1 MHGLPADLA
10 AAIFVVLHVPAEG
23 TSALPAILTRSGQL
37 EAVHPSDCEPVRHG
51 RIYVAPP
58 DRHLLVH
65 RGFVRVLRGPRE
77 NGARPAVDP
86 LFRTA
91 ARAYGSRVVAVVLSG
106 NLDDGAAGVLE
117 VKERGG
123 VVVVQDPGE
132 AAFSGMPRNT
142 IEYSRVDHSRV
153 DHCLTLADIPKL
165 LVRLSHES
173 VNRGEPPR
181 DPLGPDR
188 TESQMTAMDEEKA
201 LGVPSAFVCPECDGT
216 LWELRDGDLLQFR
229 CRVGHVFS
237 AESALVAESD
247 ALERALWTA
256 LRSLEENAGM
266 ARRMARHARERRNDF
281 SAARFD
287 RRTEDLEAHILS
299 LRQILEKSL
308 STLSS
313 ES

>member
-37 EAVHPSDCEPVRHG
+37 EAMHPSDCEPVRHG

-106 NLDDGAAGVLE
+106 NLDDGVAGVLE

-132 AAFSGMPRNT
+132 AAFPGMPRNT
-142 IEYSRVDHSRV
+142 IEYSRVDH
-153 DHCLTLADIPKL
+153 CLTLADIPEL
-165 LVRLSHES
+165 LVRLSHEP
-173 VNRGEPPR
+173 VNGGEPPR

-188 TESQMTAMDEEKA
+188 TEPQMTAM
-201 LGVPSAFVCPECDGT
+201 
-216 LWELRDGDLLQFR
+216 
-229 CRVGHVFS
+229 
-237 AESALVAESD
+237 
-247 ALERALWTA
+247 
-256 LRSLEENAGM
+256 N
-266 ARRMARHARERRNDF
+266 
-281 SAARFD
+281 
-287 RRTEDLEAHILS
+287 
-299 LRQILEKSL
+299 
-308 STLSS
+308 
-313 ES
+313 